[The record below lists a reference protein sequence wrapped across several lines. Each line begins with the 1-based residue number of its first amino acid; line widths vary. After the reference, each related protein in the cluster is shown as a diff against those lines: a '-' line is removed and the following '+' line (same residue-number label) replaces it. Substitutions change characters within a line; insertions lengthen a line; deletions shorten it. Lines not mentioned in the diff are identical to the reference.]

1 MTVVRRTALCGPT
14 RAVAL
19 LSSMVLAACA
29 SAPTP
34 MPTAAPQVLST
45 AAPVAAAPMP
55 AIDSVPPAL
64 GPAPTLKLPPVE
76 RRNLPNGMTLLV
88 VEQHELPLADFLLVV
103 GSGNEADPGAHA
115 GLASLTA
122 LLLREGTSTRTSP
135 QIADQLSFLGASL
148 TTGSAWDMTQ
158 VGLHT
163 PIAQIDS
170 ALALFA
176 DVVLHASFPQKEVD
190 RLKKQRLT
198 ELLQAKDRARDIA
211 DRVFASVLYG
221 NTHPYGHQAVGTEE
235 STRAI
240 TRADVKTFYDT
251 YYRPNNATL
260 IVVGDVRADD
270 IERRSR
276 AIFGSWTRRSV
287 PDTRY
292 PQLTMSS
299 GAPTIYL
306 VDKPGAPQSSIRI
319 GNIGVARS
327 TSDYFALQV
336 MNTILGGSFTSR
348 LNQNL
353 REKRGYTYGANSGFA
368 MRRQAGPFLARAE
381 VTGAKTDS
389 SLVEF
394 LNELRSIRDTVSSAE
409 LTRAKRY
416 LQLGLPSDFETTTD
430 IAFQLV
436 PVVLYGL
443 PADYYSTYVQQI
455 ETVTQADVQR
465 VARQYVDPA
474 KMSIVIVGDRAS
486 IEGSLRSLH
495 VGDISIRDI
504 TGAVATP
511 AASTP

>member
-1 MTVVRRTALCGPT
+1 MKGTSQAARTALG
-14 RAVAL
+14 VA
-19 LSSMVLAACA
+19 MLASGLAMGGCA
-29 SAPTP
+29 SAPGP
-34 MPTAAPQVLST
+34 MPTAAPQT
-45 AAPVAAAPMP
+45 PVTQSAVASLQP
-55 AIDSVPPAL
+55 AIDSIPPTL
-64 GPAPTLKLPPVE
+64 GAAPTLTLPPVTK
-76 RRNLPNGMTLLV
+76 RVLPNGLTVLV

-103 GSGNEADPGAHA
+103 GSGNEADPTARA
-115 GLASLTA
+115 GLASITA

-148 TTGSAWDMTQ
+148 STGSAWDMSQ

-163 PIAQIDS
+163 PTAQLDS

-176 DVVLHASFPQKEVD
+176 DVVMHPSFPQKEVE

-211 DRVFASVLYG
+211 DRVFTSVLYG
-221 NTHPYGHQAVGTEE
+221 SEHPYGHPPTGTEE

-240 TRADVKTFYDT
+240 TRADAKGFYDSH
-251 YYRPNNATL
+251 YRPNNATL
-260 IVVGDVRADD
+260 IVVGDLTVDD
-270 IERRSR
+270 VERRARSLFGNWPRR
-276 AIFGSWTRRSV
+276 AV

-292 PQLTMSS
+292 PAATAAS
-299 GAPTIYL
+299 AVPTVFL

-319 GNIGVARS
+319 GNIGVPRS
-327 TSDYFALQV
+327 TTDYFALQV

-353 REKRGYTYGANSGFA
+353 REKKGYTYGAASGFS
-368 MRRQAGPFLARAE
+368 MRRQAGPFTARAE

-389 SLVEF
+389 ALVEF
-394 LNELRSIRDTVSSAE
+394 LRELRAIRDTVSDAE

-443 PADYYSTYVQQI
+443 PADYYATYVQQI
-455 ETVTQADVQR
+455 ERITQSEVQR
-465 VARQYVDPA
+465 VARQYVDPSR
-474 KMSIVIVGDRAS
+474 MSIVIVGDRAS
-486 IEGSLRSLH
+486 IEGGIRAVN
-495 VGDISIRDI
+495 VGTISVRDLS
-504 TGAVATP
+504 GAPLGSPVTP
-511 AASTP
+511 

>member
-1 MTVVRRTALCGPT
+1 MMAVRARTRLVLLCGT
-14 RAVAL
+14 LVAGTG
-19 LSSMVLAACA
+19 LAGCA
-29 SAPTP
+29 SAPAP
-34 MPTAAPQVLST
+34 APPPPPTVSAP
-45 AAPVAAAPMP
+45 APVAAAPMP
-55 AIDSVPPAL
+55 TIDSVPPTL

-76 RRNLPNGMTLLV
+76 RRVLPNGMTVLV

-103 GSGNEADPGAHA
+103 GSGNEADPGMRG

-163 PIAQIDS
+163 PTAQIDS

-176 DVVLHASFPQKEVD
+176 DVALHPSFPQKEVE

-211 DRVFASVLYG
+211 DRVFASVVYG
-221 NTHPYGHQAVGTEE
+221 TTHPYGHPAVGTET
-235 STRAI
+235 STKAI
-240 TRADVKTFYDT
+240 SRGDVKGFYDA

-260 IVVGDVRADD
+260 IVVGDVSVDD
-270 IERRSR
+270 VERRARSL
-276 AIFGSWTRRSV
+276 FGRWTRR
-287 PDTRY
+287 PIPETRY
-292 PQLTMSS
+292 PQLATSAA
-299 GAPTIYL
+299 APTIYL

-319 GNIGVARS
+319 GNVGVARS

-353 REKRGYTYGANSGFA
+353 REKRGYTYGANSGFV
-368 MRRQAGPFLARAE
+368 MRRQAGPFIARAE
-381 VTGAKTDS
+381 VTGTKTDS

-394 LNELRSIRDTVSSAE
+394 LNELRSIRDTVSIAE
-409 LTRAKRY
+409 LMRAKRY

-430 IAFQLV
+430 IAQQLV
-436 PVVLYGL
+436 PIVVYGL

-455 ETVTQADVQR
+455 ESITQADVQR

-474 KMSIVIVGDRAS
+474 KMSIVVVGDRAS
-486 IEGSLRSLH
+486 IEEGLRGLHAGEISLR
-495 VGDISIRDI
+495 DIS
-504 TGAVATP
+504 GAVSAP
-511 AASTP
+511 AAPTP

>member
-1 MTVVRRTALCGPT
+1 MNMTSTTIRAALTG
-14 RAVAL
+14 AALASGLVA
-19 LSSMVLAACA
+19 AGCA
-29 SAPTP
+29 STPAPMP
-34 MPTAAPQVLST
+34 KPTAAPPIAASQP
-45 AAPVAAAPMP
+45 APVAP
-55 AIDSVPPAL
+55 AIDSVPPTL
-64 GPAPTLKLPPVE
+64 GPAPTLKLPPIE
-76 RRNLPNGMTLLV
+76 RRVLPNGMTLLV

-103 GSGNEADPGAHA
+103 GSGNEADPTPRG
-115 GLASLTA
+115 GLASQTA

-148 TTGSAWDMTQ
+148 STGSGWDMSQ

-163 PIAQIDS
+163 PTAQLDS

-176 DVVLHASFPQKEVD
+176 DVVMRPSFPQKEVE

-198 ELLQAKDRARDIA
+198 ELLQAKDRPRDIA

-221 NTHPYGHQAVGTEE
+221 NVHPYGHTATGTEE
-235 STRAI
+235 STRSI
-240 TRADVKTFYDT
+240 TRADVKGFYDA

-260 IVVGDVRADD
+260 IVVGDLTPDD
-270 IERRSR
+270 VERRAR
-276 AIFGSWTRRSV
+276 ALFGGWNRRPV

-292 PQLTMSS
+292 PQLASS
-299 GAPTIYL
+299 SAAPTIYL

-319 GNIGVARS
+319 GNIGVPRS

-353 REKRGYTYGANSGFA
+353 REKKGYTYGAGSGFS
-368 MRRQAGPFLARAE
+368 MRRQAGPFSARAE
-381 VTGAKTDS
+381 VTGTKTDS

-394 LNELRSIRDTVSSAE
+394 LRELHSIRDTVSSTE

-436 PVVLYGL
+436 PVVVYAL
-443 PADYYSTYVQQI
+443 PADYYSNYVQQI
-455 ETVTQADVQR
+455 ENITQADVQR
-465 VARQYVDPA
+465 VARQYVDPS
-474 KMSIVIVGDRAS
+474 KMSIVVVGDRAS
-486 IEGSLRSLH
+486 IESGLRALK
-495 VGDISIRDI
+495 VGEISVRDL
-504 TGAVATP
+504 TGAITP
-511 AASTP
+511 SSGTP

>member
-1 MTVVRRTALCGPT
+1 MVRRRTRPGLLCGALATGLGLT
-14 RAVAL
+14 R
-19 LSSMVLAACA
+19 CA
-29 SAPTP
+29 STPAPAPATIPAAATTP
-34 MPTAAPQVLST
+34 AP
-45 AAPVAAAPMP
+45 AAAAPMP
-55 AIDSVPPAL
+55 TIDSVPPTL

-76 RRNLPNGMTLLV
+76 RRVLPNGMTLLV

-103 GSGNEADPGAHA
+103 GSGNEADPGTRG

-122 LLLREGTSTRTSP
+122 LLLREGTTTRTSP

-148 TTGSAWDMTQ
+148 TTASGWDMTQ

-163 PIAQIDS
+163 PTAQIDS

-176 DVVLHASFPQKEVD
+176 DVVQHPSFPQKEVD

-221 NTHPYGHQAVGTEE
+221 NAHPYGHAAVGTEE
-235 STRAI
+235 TTKSI
-240 TRADVKTFYDT
+240 TRADAKGFYDT

-260 IVVGDVRADD
+260 IVVGDVAADD
-270 IERRSR
+270 IERRARSL
-276 AIFGSWTRRSV
+276 FGRWTTRTV
-287 PDTRY
+287 PETRY
-292 PQLTMSS
+292 PKLATAST
-299 GAPTIYL
+299 APTIYL

-319 GNIGVARS
+319 GNVGVPRS

-353 REKRGYTYGANSGFA
+353 REKRGYTYGANSVFA

-381 VTGAKTDS
+381 VTGTKTDS

-430 IAFQLV
+430 IAQQLV
-436 PVVLYGL
+436 PIVVYNL

-455 ETVTQADVQR
+455 ERITQADVQR

-486 IEGSLRSLH
+486 VEGSLKGLH

-504 TGAVATP
+504 TGAVTSP